1 MPSTP
6 FEQLGPR
13 FFSKLFSCSDQGHCL
28 TNLSGIFKFK
38 QILYTKWFLVV
49 VLNWHHFKNAPL
61 SNASPLLL
69 KHIPGISPVILPGQW
84 GVWWERHSHA
94 EVKFS
99 LVFTS
104 KEILMLV
111 VLSQVHDGSSLISA
125 GRSCVCFIELRAV
138 LEFFL
143 VETTFIVGIY
153 LLVAVSTALHAFSLG
168 AS

>member
-1 MPSTP
+1 M
-6 FEQLGPR
+6 
-13 FFSKLFSCSDQGHCL
+13 
-28 TNLSGIFKFK
+28 
-38 QILYTKWFLVV
+38 
-49 VLNWHHFKNAPL
+49 
-61 SNASPLLL
+61 
-69 KHIPGISPVILPGQW
+69 
-84 GVWWERHSHA
+84 
-94 EVKFS
+94 KFS